1 VNPLWRARHVAGVVI
16 KAVSADDWI
25 LQERRIGTLRSGP
38 LVITLPS
45 PDAQAFDSRGTD
57 DPHGRVEL
65 RPARR
70 LVKSRPGPALLR
82 RRRRKKSMT
91 GGRS

>member
-1 VNPLWRARHVAGVVI
+1 VNPLWRARHIAGVVI
-16 KAVSADDWI
+16 TAISADGRI

-38 LVITLPS
+38 LITLPS
-45 PDAQAFDSRGTD
+45 PDAQALRLEGTD

-82 RRRRKKSMT
+82 RRRRKKAMT